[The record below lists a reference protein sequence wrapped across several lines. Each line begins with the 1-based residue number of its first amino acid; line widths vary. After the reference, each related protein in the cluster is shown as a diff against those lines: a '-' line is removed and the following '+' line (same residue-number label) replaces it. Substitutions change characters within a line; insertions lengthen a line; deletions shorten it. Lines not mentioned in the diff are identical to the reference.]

1 VGGDRRRRRS
11 SAAADGADDA
21 DEVSAA
27 RPKRA
32 ATGNDA
38 AGGAGVAAL
47 TGAATGAAADA
58 PEGEPH
64 SVTGAAAA
72 RPPIHGL
79 RGRAAPLRRA
89 ELGLE
94 PPAVKG
100 GVDAGADTSQPSRGR
115 GAGLLYPSTSPF
127 CTGCDA
133 DD

>member
-1 VGGDRRRRRS
+1 M
-11 SAAADGADDA
+11 AADGADDS

-27 RPKRA
+27 RPKRVATDDHTARGAGA
-32 ATGNDA
+32 ATH
-38 AGGAGVAAL
+38 

-58 PEGEPH
+58 TEGEPR

-79 RGRAAPLRRA
+79 RGRVAPLRRA

-100 GVDAGADTSQPSRGR
+100 GVDAGAVTSQPSRGK
-115 GAGLLYPSTSPF
+115 GAGLLYPGTSPF
-127 CTGCDA
+127 GAGRDA
-133 DD
+133 DEP